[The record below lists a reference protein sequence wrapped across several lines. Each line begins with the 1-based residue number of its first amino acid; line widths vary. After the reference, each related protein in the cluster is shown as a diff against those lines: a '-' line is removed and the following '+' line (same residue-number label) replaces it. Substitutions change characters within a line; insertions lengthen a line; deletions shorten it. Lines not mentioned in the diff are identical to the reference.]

1 LVLPGPPAHWPRTT
15 AMTWAAVAA
24 ALMSLVAVLQLTLKE
39 AEMGTRGR
47 MHWQLRRWPAK
58 ALATASVVVALG
70 FAGTAGALAQDNGH
84 DMGGSGGST
93 DVFGGSSP
101 VDIDSIFAD
110 LFPNGAP
117 GTGVAGGNIDVGG
130 SSGGSIMVGGNSG
143 GGITMGGGSGMSG
156 GGGGSGNGAGGG
168 GGYGG

>member
-1 LVLPGPPAHWPRTT
+1 
-15 AMTWAAVAA
+15 MC
-24 ALMSLVAVLQLTLKE
+24 SLAIKE
-39 AEMGTRGR
+39 AAMGMTGR
-47 MHWQLRRWPAK
+47 THRQLRRWPAK
-58 ALATASVVVALG
+58 VLATASVVVALG
-70 FAGTAGALAQDNGH
+70 FAGTAGALAQDDGY
-84 DMGGSGGST
+84 DMGGSSGST

-110 LFPNGAP
+110 VFPDGAP

-130 SSGGSIMVGGNSG
+130 SRGGSIMVGGNSG

-168 GGYGG
+168 GGYGGG